1 MNTHEISPQAHFDSL
16 TNSVGDHAT
25 AVYLAA
31 FRNLLL
37 PLVRTAMRHG
47 LAHRELVEA
56 LLRAIAECAMDLH
69 SGGVTASTMSES
81 QLSILTGIPK
91 RDAAR
96 IKSTMTM
103 GAAEELTNLNRISRL
118 IVGWQRDFVG
128 PYGIPLELPL
138 EPGERSFPDLVR
150 RYAGQVPPEEI
161 LQDLKLVGVVE
172 ITSEGKARLTTGSH
186 ITGRLRPESIERMS
200 WAVHDLAETLDHN
213 LDPARTGP
221 ARFERR
227 VYTNEPIDG
236 ALLAGFRQLA
246 TEEAQA
252 FLERLDNWLNEQF
265 QELRKKRR
273 KNGAEISGSA
283 TPPDAKHVG
292 VGVYWLERDKF
303 GA

>member
-1 MNTHEISPQAHFDSL
+1 MNTHELSPQSHFDSL

-47 LAHRELVEA
+47 LAHNELVEA
-56 LLRAIAECAMDLH
+56 LRRAIAECAMDLH
-69 SGGVTASTMSES
+69 SGSVTASNMSDS
-81 QLSILTGIPK
+81 QLAILTGIPR

-96 IKSTMTM
+96 IKSTLTV

-150 RYAGQVPPEEI
+150 RYAGQVPPEEM

-172 ITSEGKARLTTGSH
+172 MTAEGKARLTSSSH
-186 ITGRLRPESIERMS
+186 ITGRLRPEGIERMS
-200 WAVHDLAETLDHN
+200 WAIHDLAETLDHN
-213 LDPARTGP
+213 LDPARLGP

-236 ALLAGFRQLA
+236 ALLTSFREMA

-252 FLERLDNWLNEQF
+252 FLEKLDNWLNEQF
-265 QELRKKRR
+265 QDLRKKRR
-273 KNGAEISGSA
+273 KAGTDMIG
-283 TPPDAKHVG
+283 TTTRPDAKHVG

>member
-1 MNTHEISPQAHFDSL
+1 MNTHELSPQSHFDSL

-47 LAHRELVEA
+47 LAHNELVEA
-56 LLRAIAECAMDLH
+56 LRRAIAECAMDLH
-69 SGGVTASTMSES
+69 SGGVTASNMSDS
-81 QLSILTGIPK
+81 QLAILTGIPR

-96 IKSTMTM
+96 IKSTMTV
-103 GAAEELTNLNRISRL
+103 GAAEELTNLNRVGRL
-118 IVGWQRDFVG
+118 IVGWQREFIG
-128 PYGIPLELPL
+128 PYGLPLELPL

-150 RYAGQVPPEEI
+150 RYAGQVPPAEI
-161 LQDLKLVGVVE
+161 LEELKLVGVVE
-172 ITSEGKARLTTGSH
+172 MTSEGKARLTNRSY

-200 WAVHDLAETLDHN
+200 WAIHDLAETLDHN
-213 LDPARTGP
+213 LNPGRDGP

-227 VYTNEPIDG
+227 VYTNEPIG
-236 ALLAGFRQLA
+236 GELLANFRQLA
-246 TEEAQA
+246 VEEGQL
-252 FLERLDNWLNEQF
+252 FLEKLDNWLNEQF

-273 KNGAEISGSA
+273 MSKADSSSYSA
-283 TPPDAKHVG
+283 APDARHVG
-292 VGVYWLERDKF
+292 VEVYWIERDKF